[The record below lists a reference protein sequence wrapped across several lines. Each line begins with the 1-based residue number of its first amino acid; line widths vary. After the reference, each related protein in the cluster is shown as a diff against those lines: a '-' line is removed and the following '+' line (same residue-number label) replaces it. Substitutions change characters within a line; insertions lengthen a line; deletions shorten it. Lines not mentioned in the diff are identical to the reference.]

1 MKKLVLTTSPHI
13 QSKSQLQNIMYDV
26 VIALLPATAISI
38 YMFGMRAVTLVVVT
52 ILTGLAFEY
61 AFLRLKGDKNIGATV
76 LDGSALVTSLLLAL
90 NLPPGS
96 PVWMMAVGSFVAIVI
111 AKHTFGGLGY
121 NIFNPALVARVFLL
135 ISFPVQMTQ
144 WIKPEGFS
152 PIATTTATPLDQLKT
167 EGLPAIDV
175 YSIKD
180 FFMGNTAGS
189 LGEMSAAALLIGA
202 AYLFLRRVLTWEI
215 PVTTLGALFLFTGI
229 FHLANPEKYASPVMH
244 VLSGGAIIGAFY
256 MATDMVTSPITRKG
270 MIIFGVCIGI
280 ITGLIRLFGGYPEG
294 ISFAIIIMNAFVPL
308 IDKYTKVK
316 KFGT

>member
-1 MKKLVLTTSPHI
+1 MKNLVLTTSPHV
-13 QSKSQLQNIMYDV
+13 QSKSQLQSIMFDV
-26 VIALLPATAISI
+26 VIALLPATALSI
-38 YMFGMRAVTLVVVT
+38 YMFGWHAVILIVVTLA
-52 ILTGLAFEY
+52 TGLGFEW
-61 AFLRLKGDKNIGATV
+61 AVLKFKGDNNIGATL
-76 LDGSALVTSLLLAL
+76 LDGSAIVTALLLAL

-96 PVWMMAVGSFVAIVI
+96 PVWMMVVGSFAAIVI

-135 ISFPVQMTQ
+135 ISFPVQMTK

-152 PIATTTATPLDQLKT
+152 SEVTTSATPLDQLKT
-167 EGLPAIDV
+167 EGLSAIDA
-175 YSIKD
+175 ITMKD

-202 AYLFLRRVLTWEI
+202 AYLFMRRVLTWEI
-215 PVTTLGALFLFTGI
+215 PVTTLGALYIFTGL
-229 FHLANPEKYASPVMH
+229 FHWANPEKYASPVIH
-244 VLSGGAIIGAFY
+244 LLSGGAILGAFY

-270 MIIFGVCIGI
+270 MIIFGVSIGI